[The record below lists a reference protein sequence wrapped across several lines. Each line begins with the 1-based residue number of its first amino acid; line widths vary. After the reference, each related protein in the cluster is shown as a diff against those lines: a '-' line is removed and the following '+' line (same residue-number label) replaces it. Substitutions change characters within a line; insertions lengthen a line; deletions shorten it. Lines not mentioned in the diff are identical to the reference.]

1 MYWSQYN
8 TDRGPV
14 QVSREIRNGAPD
26 EDGGHIRAVMDALR
40 RIVRTLRI
48 SARASEARLGISSAQ
63 VFVLHQLKQKDAS
76 SIDELAERTLTHQSS
91 VSAVVGRLAARGLVT
106 RRAAPDDAR
115 RTRIS
120 LTEAG
125 RALLLVAP
133 EVSQAWLIAALERLR
148 PSRQVA
154 LARDLTALVR
164 ALEVSGDP
172 PAMFFEDDARALRRR
187 STRRPASRRS
197 V

>member
-1 MYWSQYN
+1 
-8 TDRGPV
+8 V
-14 QVSREIRNGAPD
+14 QVSQETRNGEPD
-26 EDGGHIRAVMDALR
+26 EDGVHIRAVMDALR

-48 SARASEARLGISSAQ
+48 SARAAEARLGISSAQ
-63 VFVLHQLKQKDAS
+63 VFVLHQLKRQDAS

-106 RRAAPDDAR
+106 RRTAPDDAR

-120 LTEAG
+120 LTAAG

-133 EVSQAWLIAALERLR
+133 EVSQARLIAALEQLR